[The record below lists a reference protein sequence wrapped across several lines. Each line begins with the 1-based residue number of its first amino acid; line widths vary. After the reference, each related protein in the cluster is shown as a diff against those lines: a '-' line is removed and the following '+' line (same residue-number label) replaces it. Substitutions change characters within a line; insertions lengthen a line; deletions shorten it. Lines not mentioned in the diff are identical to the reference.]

1 MIATPVADAADVNPN
16 GIKIFL
22 AGGLSTFFIIE
33 KPSWQ
38 ILVPRTSRGRPLQT
52 SPECPLKILFD
63 HPGDITI

>member
-33 KPSWQ
+33 KPSRQ
-38 ILVPRTSRGRPLQT
+38 ILVPRTSRGRPQDVLRT
-52 SPECPLKILFD
+52 SPSNVPRMSPKDPI
-63 HPGDITI
+63 